1 MTSRRQEDGGHRR
14 NRMVGPS
21 LENWRQPQGPGA
33 EQLTAC
39 ATVDMGWGRLIFGHT
54 FPSPEAVVKTL
65 LGEGRGMR
73 DIALYLRDP
82 HVVLSLAPQQL
93 FLDPSH
99 TYRLWRYDYRASA
112 KPAGPFVI
120 RRITTRAD
128 AEAINRIYERWQM
141 VTGDPDFMLDK
152 NASRLRFYLVAES
165 SADGSIL
172 GTVTG
177 VDHVEAFNDPERG
190 GSLWCLAVDPHADA
204 PGVGA
209 ALVRHLV
216 EHFFARGRNYV
227 DLSVMH
233 DNQSA
238 IDLYEHLG
246 FRRVPVFCVKLKNPI
261 NEPLFVGPG
270 AGAEEKLNPYARLI
284 TDEARRRGIH
294 VRVLDAEAGYF
305 ALEFGG
311 RRVVCRESLTELTTA
326 IAMSR
331 CDDKQVTRRVLEAAG
346 LRVPAQQAADSLEA
360 AEAFRAEHG
369 RVVVKPQ
376 RGEQG
381 RGVSVDIGTPE
392 ALAEAWAEAEAT
404 GEPVL
409 VESFET
415 GEDLRIIVIDDAVV
429 AAALRRPPQITAT
442 GRHAVR
448 ELIEKYNRRRHAATG
463 GQSRIPLDAETERC
477 LAEAGVSLQTTPEAG
492 QVIRPRKAANLHTGG
507 TIHDV
512 TDRLHPALA
521 EAAQEAARALEIP
534 VVGLDFIVPDVEG
547 PQYVIIEANERPGL
561 ANHEPQPTAERFIDF
576 LFPQSVAG
584 RPPEAG

>member
-1 MTSRRQEDGGHRR
+1 
-14 NRMVGPS
+14 
-21 LENWRQPQGPGA
+21 
-33 EQLTAC
+33 
-39 ATVDMGWGRLIFGHT
+39 
-54 FPSPEAVVKTL
+54 
-65 LGEGRGMR
+65 
-73 DIALYLRDP
+73 
-82 HVVLSLAPQQL
+82 
-93 FLDPSH
+93 
-99 TYRLWRYDYRASA
+99 
-112 KPAGPFVI
+112 
-120 RRITTRAD
+120 
-128 AEAINRIYERWQM
+128 
-141 VTGDPDFMLDK
+141 
-152 NASRLRFYLVAES
+152 
-165 SADGSIL
+165 
-172 GTVTG
+172 
-177 VDHVEAFNDPERG
+177 
-190 GSLWCLAVDPHADA
+190 
-204 PGVGA
+204 
-209 ALVRHLV
+209 
-216 EHFFARGRNYV
+216 
-227 DLSVMH
+227 
-233 DNQSA
+233 
-238 IDLYEHLG
+238 
-246 FRRVPVFCVKLKNPI
+246 
-261 NEPLFVGPG
+261 
-270 AGAEEKLNPYARLI
+270 
-284 TDEARRRGIH
+284 
-294 VRVLDAEAGYF
+294 VLDAEAGYF